1 MISCEHAAELLSARQ
16 DGELEPAE
24 RREVEEH
31 LSACAGCRGLEERF
45 AAVDRLAALGYAGP
59 LPDLH
64 DEVAGRLARRN
75 GRPAGKTSAD
85 GTPGLRRILRVAA
98 AAVVIIA
105 VSLVILVTSDQ
116 AGADDV
122 SAHINA
128 LKSMN
133 NQALL
138 SQDTLLKTFE
148 WDLNAMKLQVRC
160 ADLGDNEER
169 DLLARIDGL
178 LQAID
183 DIAVEEIENRNDS
196 TQEGQ

>member
-1 MISCEHAAELLSARQ
+1 MISCEHAAELLSARK

-31 LSACAGCRGLEERF
+31 LRGCTECRGLEERF

-59 LPDLH
+59 RPDLH
-64 DEVAGRLARRN
+64 DELAGRLARRN
-75 GRPAGKTSAD
+75 GRPGEKTAAGARS
-85 GTPGLRRILRVAA
+85 GLRRILQVVAA
-98 AAVVIIA
+98 AAILIA

-122 SAHINA
+122 SVHIDA

-160 ADLGDNEER
+160 ADLGDQEER

-178 LQAID
+178 LQ
-183 DIAVEEIENRNDS
+183 AVEEIENRNDS
-196 TQEGQ
+196 TQEGQE